1 MGLRAKHTVMSKR
14 SEVQLDRGQ
23 IITYIAH
30 KCEGIVYC
38 RTYFR
43 CGQVFKVLWHWCL
56 FTPGSGDVWFSLR
69 GTTYQ
74 NNSLV
79 TLEDIGQNDTAL
91 VCMTNFPACCRPPYT
106 SENRSAL
113 GNWFFPNGT
122 RVPSKSKQC
131 NFYRSRSQMVLHLH
145 RRRGGE
151 EGIYRC
157 EIPDSMNVTQT
168 IYIGVYTANTSTG
181 EWRCL

>member
-1 MGLRAKHTVMSKR
+1 MSKR

-23 IITYIAH
+23 IITYIVH

-91 VCMTNFPACCRPPYT
+91 VCMTNFPACCQPPYT
-106 SENRSAL
+106 GENRSAL
-113 GNWFFPNGT
+113 GNWFFPNET
-122 RVPSKSKQC
+122 RVFSANNQY
-131 NFYRSRSQMVLHLH
+131 NFYRTRGEMVVHLNH
-145 RRRGGE
+145 RGGGV
-151 EGIYRC
+151 EGMYHC
-157 EIPDSMNVTQT
+157 EIPDSTNVAKT
-168 IYIGVYTANTSTG
+168 IYIGVYTASTG
-181 EWRCL
+181 EWHCL